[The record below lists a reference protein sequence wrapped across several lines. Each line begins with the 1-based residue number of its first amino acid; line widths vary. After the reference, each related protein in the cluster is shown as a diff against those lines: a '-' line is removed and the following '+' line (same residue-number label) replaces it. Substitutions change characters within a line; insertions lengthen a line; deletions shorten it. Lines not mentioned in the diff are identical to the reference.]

1 MEDITK
7 QPYAEWLEDILKLL
21 VERKPTS
28 ICVMGIGEDRGVVK
42 GYWNTSESDKAIY
55 GWTIQQDLTMG
66 AIRANI
72 KEIKRMLDQ
81 LPDV

>member
-1 MEDITK
+1 
-7 QPYAEWLEDILKLL
+7 
-21 VERKPTS
+21 
-28 ICVMGIGEDRGVVK
+28 MGIGEDRGVVK

-81 LPDV
+81 LPDA